1 MTLNFP
7 SSPNTGDTY
16 TLDDVTYEYTGTK
29 WKQSTKYYNYSGS
42 VLNSANNITAF
53 NLSLGNYF
61 ELDLQDDTEIVFA
74 NPPSSDFT
82 QKFYLKLS
90 VGSEY
95 VYDTF
100 QLGYGL
106 ENASY
111 DNVSFSVAALEAG
124 PTGLFF
130 KPDGTKMYVVGF
142 TGDAVNEYDL
152 STAWDVTSASYL
164 QNFSVAAQD
173 SVPFAIFFKPDGT
186 KMYVLGTTGD
196 DVNEYDLS
204 TAWDVTSASYLQ
216 NFSVAA
222 QDDVLSGLF
231 FKPDGTKMYVI
242 GLTDDDVNEYDLS
255 TAWDISTASYVQ
267 NFGVNAQETAPSA
280 IFFKPDGTK
289 MYVVGNAGDDVNEYD
304 LSTDWDISSASYVQN
319 FSVGVQDTRPG
330 GLFFKPDGAKMYVLG
345 RNTNSVYQYS
355 TLSDDL
361 GNVPITTWPTNLE
374 WETGAAPDTPEPS
387 ETDIYEIYT
396 SDGGVA
402 YYAKLLQGDIG

>member
-16 TLDDVTYEYTGTK
+16 TLDGITYEYTGTK
-29 WKQSTKYYNYSGS
+29 WKQSVKYYSYSGS
-42 VLNSANNITAF
+42 VLNSANNITTF
-53 NLSLGNYF
+53 DLSLGNYF

-111 DNVSFSVAALEAG
+111 DNVSFSVTAQETD
-124 PTGLFF
+124 PSGLSF
-130 KPDGTKMYVVGF
+130 K
-142 TGDAVNEYDL
+142 
-152 STAWDVTSASYL
+152 S
-164 QNFSVAAQD
+164 
-173 SVPFAIFFKPDGT
+173 DGT
-186 KMYVLGTTGD
+186 KMYVLG
-196 DVNEYDLS
+196 
-204 TAWDVTSASYLQ
+204 AS
-216 NFSVAA
+216 
-222 QDDVLSGLF
+222 G
-231 FKPDGTKMYVI
+231 
-242 GLTDDDVNEYDLS
+242 DDVNEYDLS

-267 NFGVNAQETAPSA
+267 NFSVSAQESTPYGLFFKPDGTKMFLNGLSGRDVNEYDLSTAWDISTASYVQNFSVSA
-280 IFFKPDGTK
+280 RELSPTGLSFKPDGTK
-289 MYVVGNAGDDVNEYD
+289 MYVVGISGDTVNEYDLSTAWDISTASYVQNFPIFAQETTPVGLFFKPDGTKMYVNGLSGQDVNEYD
-304 LSTDWDISSASYVQN
+304 LSTAWDISTASYVQN
-319 FSVGVQDTRPG
+319 FSVSAQEAGPT
-330 GLFFKPDGAKMYVLG
+330 GLFFKPDGTKMYITG
-345 RNTNSVYQYS
+345 QTNDAVYQYS
-355 TLSDDL
+355 TLSDNL
-361 GNVPITTWPTNLE
+361 ANVPITTWPTNLE

-396 SDGGVA
+396 SDGGVT